1 MQCEHIVLKKEQYL
15 SLVPELSDKMLTRK
29 NLVAKISEKV
39 FQSEKEFV

>member
-1 MQCEHIVLKKEQYL
+1 MLKKEQYL

-29 NLVAKISEKV
+29 NPVAKISEKV